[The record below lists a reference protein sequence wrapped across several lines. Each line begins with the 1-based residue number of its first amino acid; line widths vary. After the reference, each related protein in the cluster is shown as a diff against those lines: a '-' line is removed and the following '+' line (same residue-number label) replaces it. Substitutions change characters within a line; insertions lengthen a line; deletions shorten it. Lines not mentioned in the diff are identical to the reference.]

1 MIRERRK
8 AHLVAWLWLAPVLAI
23 IMAVSSMSA
32 PPRPAEPPQ
41 DAPGADV
48 R

>member
-8 AHLVAWLWLAPVLAI
+8 AHLVAWLWLAPTMAIVLAV
-23 IMAVSSMSA
+23 ASVSA
-32 PPRPAEPPQ
+32 PPRPAEPAQ
-41 DAPGADV
+41 DAPGAEA